1 MIEQRRIKRGL
12 RPLAFSCRCTPKSI
26 DDHPCCKAIVDQQGG
41 RSNDASSVNQAISF
55 REEANEDTAWTT
67 IDFLLT
73 ILSWKSLH
81 QSRGAGGFRA
91 VHREKKPLVALFAS
105 RCEIVLLLPSI
116 DITGEENVE
125 DLDIEK
131 KNKKI
136 YLFIYLYFLVVI
148 SLQGF

>member
-1 MIEQRRIKRGL
+1 MRIRL
-12 RPLAFSCRCTPKSI
+12 ERPLIFFLPFSRGNPSTNL
-26 DDHPCCKAIVDQQGG
+26 G
-41 RSNDASSVNQAISF
+41 
-55 REEANEDTAWTT
+55 
-67 IDFLLT
+67 
-73 ILSWKSLH
+73 
-81 QSRGAGGFRA
+81 GAGGFRA

-131 KNKKI
+131 KKKI